1 MTTLQRHPKTN
12 GGVGVKHSA
21 GAEEQPSG
29 LFHKTLNEIETVG
42 VLPVPQAERTM
53 TSGKL
58 MVVWLMASASAMTPL
73 IGLLLFHFGMTD
85 MILAIVASWLI
96 SFIPAGLFS
105 EMGREVPLTGLI
117 VARKTYGRVGAF
129 LFAVLFTF
137 VNMGWFGLNT
147 AVAGEVLNA
156 IFHATGS
163 FWFWVI
169 GAAQVILVL
178 FGMKWLEYFYRYTS
192 ILLLVCYGALT
203 WYLFTHF
210 HTIIPHATVPMQW
223 GTAITTVVSFSILAW
238 TYKLSTVSR
247 FCVPKTGQS
256 GNARYFL
263 APSVGIMLAVLL
275 MGIVGMDAQQATGNW
290 NVALLGPHIPVW
302 GLAAALGVALAIIHT
317 NAMNLYPSTVD
328 LLVALN
334 TLRKSTRWE
343 QPVATIIL
351 GVLSTILAVLGI
363 LNHVSGFLDAIGDVI
378 VPFTFIMLVDWLW
391 VQRRKTPA
399 DAFFA
404 HPETPREWVNWASII
419 AFAAGLA
426 FCLWGAD
433 LAPGAFAT
441 VLPLPVVGGLVSAVI
456 YALWRVRAPHRS
468 EPVKE

>member
-1 MTTLQRHPKTN
+1 M
-12 GGVGVKHSA
+12 KHSA

-163 FWFWVI
+163 LWFWVI

-404 HPETPREWVNWASII
+404 HPETSRDWVNWASII

-468 EPVKE
+468 EPVKEQETAV

>member
-1 MTTLQRHPKTN
+1 MKNPADSPN
-12 GGVGVKHSA
+12 N
-21 GAEEQPSG
+21 G
-29 LFHKTLNEIETVG
+29 LFQKTLNEIETVG
-42 VLPVPQAERTM
+42 VLPVPDAERTM

-58 MVVWLMASASAMTPL
+58 MIVWLMASASAMTPL

-85 MILAIVASWLI
+85 MILAILVSWLI

-192 ILLLVCYGALT
+192 VLLLLCYGALT

-210 HTIIPHATVPMQW
+210 HITTPHATTAMQW
-223 GTAITTVVSFSILAW
+223 GTAISTVVSFSILAW

-247 FCVPKTGQS
+247 FCVPKSSNT

-263 APSVGIMLAVLL
+263 APSIGIMLAVLL

-351 GVLSTILAVLGI
+351 GILSTVLAVLGI
-363 LNHVSGFLDAIGDVI
+363 LNHVSNFLDAIGDVI

-391 VQRRKTPA
+391 VQRRRTPA
-399 DAFFA
+399 EAFFT
-404 HPETPREWVNWASII
+404 HPEKPEDWMNWPSIV

-426 FCLWGAD
+426 FSLWGAR
-433 LAPGAFAT
+433 LAPDLFAT

-456 YALWRVRAPHRS
+456 YALWRVRPSRVN
-468 EPVKE
+468 PVTQGKKAV